1 MKYKQEEI
9 VNHLKTYGFVFN
21 SSEIYGGLANAWD
34 YGPLGT
40 LLKNNIKN
48 LWMSYFSIKDPKVY
62 NLDSS
67 IMLNP
72 AVWKASGHL
81 EKFSD
86 PLIDCKNCKSRFRA
100 DKLIEAKDSNLNISD
115 HLSNEE
121 YKTLFKKYNVSC
133 PLCNHNEFTDVRSF
147 NLMFKTYMGVTQD
160 NLDTLY
166 LRPET
171 AQGIFI
177 NFKNVYRTQRAK
189 LPFGISQ
196 IGKSFRNEIT
206 PGNFIF
212 RTREFEQMELEY
224 FCFKEEADVIFE
236 TLFNKVKFFLNN
248 YCLIKNDHLNFHEQT
263 KDELAHY
270 STRTIDVQYDF
281 PHGMSELWGIANR
294 TDHDLKK
301 HMEFS
306 KQDLTYLDE
315 KTHNKVIPY
324 VIEPSVGVERL
335 LYAIC
340 CDAYDVQKLQED
352 DNRVVLHFANWLSP
366 IKLAVFPLVNKL
378 DEYARKIFDGL
389 INKING
395 KIIYDTSGSIG
406 KRYRRQDAIG
416 TPFCLTVDYDTLN
429 TNIVTIRNRDDMSQI
444 KLELKDAANYIN
456 EHIKPINE

>member
-1 MKYKQEEI
+1 
-9 VNHLKTYGFVFN
+9 
-21 SSEIYGGLANAWD
+21 
-34 YGPLGT
+34 
-40 LLKNNIKN
+40 
-48 LWMSYFSIKDPKVY
+48 
-62 NLDSS
+62 
-67 IMLNP
+67 
-72 AVWKASGHL
+72 
-81 EKFSD
+81 
-86 PLIDCKNCKSRFRA
+86 
-100 DKLIEAKDSNLNISD
+100 
-115 HLSNEE
+115 
-121 YKTLFKKYNVSC
+121 
-133 PLCNHNEFTDVRSF
+133 
-147 NLMFKTYMGVTQD
+147 MFKTYMGVVQD
-160 NLDTLY
+160 NLNTLF

-224 FCFKEEADVIFE
+224 FTIPSEANSIFE
-236 TLFNKVKFFLNN
+236 MLFNKVKIFLNK
-248 YCLIKNDHLNFHEQT
+248 YCLINNDHLNFHEQT

-306 KQDLTYLDE
+306 KEDLTYLDE
-315 KTHNKVIPY
+315 INRTKLIPY

-340 CDAYDVQKLQED
+340 CDAYEVQTLA
-352 DNRVVLHFANWLSP
+352 DNDSRVVLHFANWLSP

-378 DEYARKIFDGL
+378 DEKARSIFDEL
-389 INKING
+389 VNKIDG
-395 KIIYDTSGSIG
+395 KIIYDASGSIG

-416 TPFCLTVDYDTLN
+416 TPFCLTIDFDTLN

-444 KLELKDAANYIN
+444 KLDINDVATYIN
-456 EHIKPINE
+456 QHIKPINE